1 MDDNKKEIEQSNI
14 IKQPSEQLEA
24 SDEIKQPS
32 KQLEASDEIKQPSKQ
47 LEASDEIKPPS
58 DGPESQLDE
67 IKAPS
72 DGPESQLDRVEP
84 LLDGVEQPL
93 HGLESSLEREE
104 RELESLEGEQVKS
117 KLKKLEVNIKD
128 YNNIK
133 YDYLELLGY
142 NLLFGE
148 KHEKKV
154 FKNNIY
160 VITFLIFLNNFS
172 SLKKSEDN
180 EQKVLFTNIE
190 KFLESDKY
198 ISLLE
203 VFKSKSTED
212 LQDKTIEDLQEG
224 GEFKLFG
231 ITFNKTNKEEFKF
244 SEILKINQENFN
256 IPINLFNINDIL
268 INFLKCFDF
277 ETQVND
283 LYKDLLYYYI
293 NFKNKNKLFIKYENL
308 NNFIEVYSNKYIDK
322 DFLLNYIKFKNDIY
336 IDLDFNTFEE
346 IKKLIIEYTEKQN
359 SIITF
364 NLNQLNEKIVI
375 DYNEKIFKLKDFNLD
390 EIINIKVFKEYIDTT
405 FINKFKKLIKRI
417 FIKLFENH
425 SNIKAYDKSYEKII
439 GGKKYKKTK
448 NKKYCKNKKS
458 TKKRKKRRLSKKK

>member
-1 MDDNKKEIEQSNI
+1 MDDNKKEIEKTTSGELEQSNI

-24 SDEIKQPS
+24 SDEIK
-32 KQLEASDEIKQPSKQ
+32 
-47 LEASDEIKPPS
+47 PPS
-58 DGPESQLDE
+58 YG
-67 IKAPS
+67 
-72 DGPESQLDRVEP
+72 VERP
-84 LLDGVEQPL
+84 LDGVESPL
-93 HGLESSLEREE
+93 DGVESPLDGVEPPLDGVKSPLDGVEPPLDGLESSLDREE
-104 RELESLEGEQVKS
+104 RELESLQGEQVKS

-133 YDYLELLGY
+133 YDYLEFLGH

-148 KHEKKV
+148 KHDKKV

-180 EQKVLFTNIE
+180 EQKLLFTNIE

-212 LQDKTIEDLQEG
+212 LQDKTIEDLQVG

-244 SEILKINQENFN
+244 SEILKINQENLN

-277 ETQVND
+277 DFETEVND
-283 LYKDLLYYYI
+283 PYKDLLYYYI
-293 NFKNKNKLFIKYENL
+293 NFKNKKKLFIKYENL
-308 NNFIEVYSNKYIDK
+308 NNFIEVYLNKYIDK
-322 DFLLNYIKFKNDIY
+322 DFLLNYIKLKNDIY
-336 IDLDFNTFEE
+336 IDLDFNTIEE

-390 EIINIKVFKEYIDTT
+390 KIINIKVFKEYIDTT

-425 SNIKAYDKSYEKII
+425 SNIKVYNKSYEKII